1 MKNNNVKRD
10 NKVKLMNA
18 PNANYALRISIIY
31 LIFGGIWVFLSDT
44 LLEFLLPEIEKYRY
58 FQTFKAIIFILFTT
72 VLVYV
77 LLRYHIGL
85 WRIEYDKKEK
95 AYQELKSTHAEL
107 VTLESE
113 LIYQKKLNESIIME
127 APTII
132 MTWDDTGKILS
143 INPFG
148 EKVTGYKQ
156 EELFILG
163 WDALV
168 PDDRYL
174 MARDT
179 YFEIKSKDGMLNYDG
194 PITTKDG
201 KRIDILWSSKILY
214 PQAGE
219 GGNIYVSIGTD
230 IEERKKYEEQIKN
243 LAYYDSLTK
252 LPNRFKFEREITKY
266 IKKKN
271 KGFMIA
277 YMDIDNFKNI
287 NDSIG
292 HQAGDIFLKYFA
304 ETLVEQ
310 VEKNAFVARL
320 GGDEFAVLYDCN
332 SRTEILDKVENLL
345 AHTNRI
351 WSYNNR
357 FFYISIS
364 VGIVMYPEHG
374 DSSLELLKNADIA
387 MYASKR
393 EGRNRIIF
401 YQDDLLEENTRFAD
415 MANYLQ
421 EGIDQDQFYLVYQ
434 PQYRL
439 SDRSLIGMEAL
450 LRWEHPTEGFISPA
464 EFIPTAER
472 TGQIYRLEKMVIS
485 KALEQKKTW
494 EQQGFTDISMSIN
507 LSTRTLTSEI
517 NFSEWEQI
525 LLDYKVD
532 YSKIIIEI
540 TETADIMEVDSV
552 IQRLNRL
559 KERGIR
565 IALDDFGTGYSSLNY
580 LKKLPIDIIKLDRS
594 FIHAITDDG
603 VDTLLIKNILTM
615 AKDLGYEVIAEGIET
630 NEQMQILVNYNCGG
644 GQGFLLSKPL
654 SEDNVSLLLEK
665 IS

>member
-1 MKNNNVKRD
+1 M
-10 NKVKLMNA
+10 
-18 PNANYALRISIIY
+18 
-31 LIFGGIWVFLSDT
+31 
-44 LLEFLLPEIEKYRY
+44 
-58 FQTFKAIIFILFTT
+58 
-72 VLVYV
+72 
-77 LLRYHIGL
+77 
-85 WRIEYDKKEK
+85 
-95 AYQELKSTHAEL
+95 
-107 VTLESE
+107 
-113 LIYQKKLNESIIME
+113 
-127 APTII
+127 
-132 MTWDDTGKILS
+132 
-143 INPFG
+143 
-148 EKVTGYKQ
+148 
-156 EELFILG
+156 
-163 WDALV
+163 
-168 PDDRYL
+168 
-174 MARDT
+174 
-179 YFEIKSKDGMLNYDG
+179 
-194 PITTKDG
+194 
-201 KRIDILWSSKILY
+201 
-214 PQAGE
+214 
-219 GGNIYVSIGTD
+219 
-230 IEERKKYEEQIKN
+230 
-243 LAYYDSLTK
+243 
-252 LPNRFKFEREITKY
+252 
-266 IKKKN
+266 
-271 KGFMIA
+271 
-277 YMDIDNFKNI
+277 
-287 NDSIG
+287 
-292 HQAGDIFLKYFA
+292 
-304 ETLVEQ
+304 
-310 VEKNAFVARL
+310 
-320 GGDEFAVLYDCN
+320 
-332 SRTEILDKVENLL
+332 DKVENLL

-439 SDRSLIGMEAL
+439 SDRSLIGIEAL

-615 AKDLGYEVIAEGIET
+615 AKDLD
-630 NEQMQILVNYNCGG
+630 MR
-644 GQGFLLSKPL
+644 LSQR
-654 SEDNVSLLLEK
+654 E
-665 IS
+665 